1 MMRNSLMVNA
11 IRMEFD
17 MDTSGSGI
25 WWIWWALVMDTGA
38 GLGLPVGWPGLDGK
52 SGGSRRAANHP
63 SPSWDDEGTLW
74 GMEVGDCYRVKKII
88 IFYNMKCKDVLD
100 KKLRVVGENEITW
113 HESRWNV
120 GLLSDNDRCLVRSL
134 WFGGSAD
141 LLLDLVILIHD
152 RLSIREGWLV
162 IMMSAASGMAWR
174 HDSSMVGESGIW
186 NSMTWES
193 IALMELGWHRTEME
207 ATVVNAIG

>member
-1 MMRNSLMVNA
+1 MLSGWNSIWTRVDL
-11 IRMEFD
+11 
-17 MDTSGSGI
+17 GSGEVGEY
-25 WWIWWALVMDTGA
+25 WGGHWA
-38 GLGLPVGWPGLDGK
+38 GLGLPVRWPGLDGK

-74 GMEVGDCYRVKKII
+74 EWRWRGDCYRVKKII
-88 IFYNMKCKDVLD
+88 IFYNMKYKDVLD